1 MHASIRTYRFA
12 SGSMDDLMHRV
23 DRDFADALAQEPG
36 FVAYQ
41 VVATGDDTLM
51 SISIFRSATEAERSN
66 EIAAQWVAEDL
77 AEFGVER
84 MGAITGEVSVSRAR
98 EAMLEPAHH

>member
-1 MHASIRTYRFA
+1 MFASIRTYRFEA
-12 SGSMDDLMHRV
+12 GSMDDLMHRV

-41 VVATGDDTLM
+41 VMATGPDTIM
-51 SISIFRSATEAERSN
+51 SISVFRSQDEADRSN

-77 AEFGVER
+77 ADFDVHR
-84 MGAITGEVSVSRAR
+84 MGAMTGEVMVSRAQA
-98 EAMLEPAHH
+98 EVLEPAHH

>member
-1 MHASIRTYRFA
+1 MYASIRTYRFG

-41 VVATGDDTLM
+41 VIASGDDTLM
-51 SISIFRSATEAERSN
+51 SVSVFRSQEEAERSN

-77 AEFGVER
+77 TDFDVQR
-84 MGAITGEVSVSRAR
+84 MGAITGEVMVSRAR
-98 EAMLEPAHH
+98 AEMLEPAHH

>member
-1 MHASIRTYRFA
+1 MYASIRTYRFG

-41 VVATGDDTLM
+41 VVASGDDTLM
-51 SISIFRSATEAERSN
+51 SVSIFRSQEEAERSN

-77 AEFGVER
+77 VDFDVQR
-84 MGAITGEVSVSRAR
+84 MGAITGEVMVSRAR
-98 EAMLEPAHH
+98 AEMLEPAHH

>member
-1 MHASIRTYRFA
+1 MYASIRTYRFGL
-12 SGSMDDLMHRV
+12 GSMDELMHRV

-41 VVATGDDTLM
+41 VVASGDDTLM
-51 SISIFRSATEAERSN
+51 SVSIFRSQEHAERSN

-77 AEFGVER
+77 VDFDVQR
-84 MGAITGEVSVSRAR
+84 MGAITGEVMVSRAR
-98 EAMLEPAHH
+98 AEMLEPAHH